1 MTKTLAFF
9 DRLLVFILGILL
21 LCFGFIPLT
30 YFWDIPYVS
39 EWTQQV
45 DPAVIGNLPYRS
57 WYNTALIVGAV
68 VLAIV
73 GLWAVIANVRSRGFS
88 TREITAADAE
98 HGTTEINVK
107 RVAEA
112 ACHHLATNPMINSA
126 DTKVAMVET
135 RPTIEFVAVANPAF
149 SLDEVATVLEE
160 ADQDF
165 RMANHTMNVD
175 TLWKL
180 HYDQVSA

>member
-68 VLAIV
+68 VLGIV

-112 ACHHLATNPMINSA
+112 ACHHLATNPMINSTKTDAPLPQHDCGRGAFLYLVA
-126 DTKVAMVET
+126 DRAHQCKGQSLCQDLTAANLPA
-135 RPTIEFVAVANPAF
+135 RP
-149 SLDEVATVLEE
+149 SQL
-160 ADQDF
+160 
-165 RMANHTMNVD
+165 
-175 TLWKL
+175 
-180 HYDQVSA
+180 

>member
-9 DRLLVFILGILL
+9 DRLLVFILGAAF
-21 LCFGFIPLT
+21 LCLGFIPLT

-45 DPAVIGNLPYRS
+45 DPVVISNLPYRS
-57 WYNTALIVGAV
+57 WYNTALIVGTV
-68 VLAIV
+68 VLV
-73 GLWAVIANVRSRGFS
+73 VLGLWAVIANIRSRGFS
-88 TREITAADAE
+88 TRAITAADAE

-126 DTKVAMVET
+126 DAKVAMVET
-135 RPTIEFVAVANPAF
+135 RPTVEFVAVANPAF
-149 SLDEVATVLEE
+149 SLDDVAAVLEA
-160 ADQDF
+160 ADKDF

-180 HYDQVSA
+180 HYDQVAS

>member
-21 LCFGFIPLT
+21 LCLGFIPLA

-39 EWTQQV
+39 EWVQQF
-45 DPAVIGNLPYRS
+45 DPTLIGNLPYQS
-57 WYNTALIVGAV
+57 WYNPALITGGI
-68 VLAIV
+68 VLLLL
-73 GLWAVIANVRSRGFS
+73 GLWATVANIRSRGFS
-88 TREITAADAE
+88 TRAITAADAE
-98 HGTTEINVK
+98 HGTTAINVK

-126 DTKVAMVET
+126 DAKVAMVET
-135 RPTIEFVAVANPAF
+135 RPTVEFVAVANPAF
-149 SLDEVATVLEE
+149 SLDEVAAVIE
-160 ADQDF
+160 ATDQDF

-180 HYDQVSA
+180 HYDQVTA

>member
-9 DRLLVFILGILL
+9 DRILVFILGILL
-21 LCFGFIPLT
+21 LCIGFVPLA

-39 EWTQQV
+39 QWIQQV
-45 DPAVIGNLPYRS
+45 DPVVIGNLPYRS

-68 VLAIV
+68 VLVII
-73 GLWAVIANVRSRGFS
+73 GLWAIIANIRSRGFS
-88 TREITAADAE
+88 TRAITAADAE

-112 ACHHLATNPMINSA
+112 ACHHLAMDPIINSA
-126 DTKVAMVET
+126 DAKVAMVET
-135 RPTIEFVAVANPAF
+135 RPTVEFVAIANPAF
-149 SLDEVATVLEE
+149 SLDEVVDVLER

-180 HYDQVSA
+180 HFDQVSA